1 MAGGRLEQKIAG
13 FIYLMTGLV
22 RLHGVEKDSKL
33 NERVFA
39 IAVVLATL
47 LSLLMLHS
55 PVPQAL
61 SATFFLVMQVLSILR
76 TYEKNDKTVRDGII
90 WVVLCVA
97 VSVLL
102 YLSTTSYETHHPSV
116 IDLVM
121 AENVTSE
128 VEEDLEH

>member
-13 FIYLMTGLV
+13 FIYLMAGLV
-22 RLHGVEKDSKL
+22 RLHGVEKESKL

-39 IAVVLATL
+39 IAIVLAIL
-47 LSLLMLHS
+47 FSLLMLQS

-76 TYEKNDKTVRDGII
+76 AYEKNDKTVRDGII

-97 VSVLL
+97 VSILL

-116 IDLVM
+116 IDFVM
-121 AENVTSE
+121 AETIVSD
-128 VEEDLEH
+128 VEEELEH